1 MKTRRVP
8 VGPLGIVLRESTLI
22 GGVCGKAVHEL
33 LNRMQLYK
41 TGRWMPPRSEYLGVP
56 LLYVLPKELIAD
68 EIIAVVLVG
77 RRLESMLA
85 ALHVL
90 VNEQRAF
97 LILKELQ

>member
-8 VGPLGIVLRESTLI
+8 VGPLGDVLRESTLS
-22 GGVCGKAVHEL
+22 GGVCGNMVHEL

-41 TGRWMPPRSEYLGVP
+41 TGRWMPPRWEYLGVP
-56 LLYVLPKELIAD
+56 LLYVFPKELIAD
-68 EIIAVVLVG
+68 EMVAVLLVG